1 MDRPNILFFFT
12 DDQRFDTIGAL
23 GNELIQ
29 TPNMDW
35 LVENGTAFSNAYILG
50 GTDVAVC
57 MPSRA
62 VLMTGKNLFHLM
74 DAGETIP
81 DDHIMLGETL
91 KSHGYKCWGAGKWHN
106 GTLSYS
112 RNFDDGSDIYFG
124 GGYDHWMVPVHKFDP
139 SGEYPGRIIRNMTPI
154 HDFQPNG
161 TYADRVTMY
170 RQPPPVE
177 EKVADHMHVGQHS
190 SELFAEQAARFL
202 LDYESDDPFFAYIA
216 FMAPHDPRIMPQEF
230 LDMYEPA
237 ELEIGDNFMEMHPFD
252 NGQLTIRDELLA
264 AIPRK
269 EIEVRQHLAEYY
281 AMISHVDDQ
290 IGKVIYALRES
301 GKLDETIIVFAG
313 DNGLSLGRHGLMGKQ
328 NLYEHSI
335 HIPMVMA
342 GPGVPRGQV
351 NKANVYTLD
360 IYPTLCALTGI
371 TPPMGLMGKSLVPVL
386 SGDAETPRDYFYYAY
401 KELMRAVNVN
411 GEKLI
416 EYNIRGQRHTQLF
429 NLNFDH
435 METND
440 ISDDPMHLP
449 DVQRL
454 RLKMLEAREEYGDYL
469 PPFDSF
475 WEGF

>member
-1 MDRPNILFFFT
+1 
-12 DDQRFDTIGAL
+12 
-23 GNELIQ
+23 
-29 TPNMDW
+29 
-35 LVENGTAFSNAYILG
+35 
-50 GTDVAVC
+50 
-57 MPSRA
+57 
-62 VLMTGKNLFHLM
+62 
-74 DAGETIP
+74 
-81 DDHIMLGETL
+81 
-91 KSHGYKCWGAGKWHN
+91 
-106 GTLSYS
+106 
-112 RNFDDGSDIYFG
+112 
-124 GGYDHWMVPVHKFDP
+124 
-139 SGEYPGRIIRNMTPI
+139 
-154 HDFQPNG
+154 
-161 TYADRVTMY
+161 
-170 RQPPPVE
+170 
-177 EKVADHMHVGQHS
+177 
-190 SELFAEQAARFL
+190 
-202 LDYESDDPFFAYIA
+202 
-216 FMAPHDPRIMPQEF
+216 
-230 LDMYEPA
+230 
-237 ELEIGDNFMEMHPFD
+237 MEMHPFD

-269 EIEVRQHLAEYY
+269 ETEVRQHLAEYY
-281 AMISHVDDQ
+281 AMISHVDNQ
-290 IGKVIYALRES
+290 IGKVIHALRES

-335 HIPMVMA
+335 HIPLVMV

-360 IYPTLCALTGI
+360 IYPTLCALTGT
-371 TPPMGLMGKSLVPVL
+371 TPPKGLMGESLVPVL
-386 SGDAETPRDYFYYAY
+386 SGEAETPRAYFYYAY

-429 NLNFDH
+429 NLNFDQ

-449 DVQRL
+449 DVHRL

>member
-106 GTLSYS
+106 GTLSYT

-154 HDFQPNG
+154 HDFQPNE

-177 EKVADHMHVGQHS
+177 EKIADHMHVGQHS
-190 SELFAEQAARFL
+190 SELFA
-202 LDYESDDPFFAYIA
+202 
-216 FMAPHDPRIMPQEF
+216 
-230 LDMYEPA
+230 
-237 ELEIGDNFMEMHPFD
+237 
-252 NGQLTIRDELLA
+252 
-264 AIPRK
+264 
-269 EIEVRQHLAEYY
+269 
-281 AMISHVDDQ
+281 
-290 IGKVIYALRES
+290 
-301 GKLDETIIVFAG
+301 
-313 DNGLSLGRHGLMGKQ
+313 
-328 NLYEHSI
+328 
-335 HIPMVMA
+335 
-342 GPGVPRGQV
+342 
-351 NKANVYTLD
+351 
-360 IYPTLCALTGI
+360 
-371 TPPMGLMGKSLVPVL
+371 
-386 SGDAETPRDYFYYAY
+386 
-401 KELMRAVNVN
+401 
-411 GEKLI
+411 
-416 EYNIRGQRHTQLF
+416 
-429 NLNFDH
+429 
-435 METND
+435 
-440 ISDDPMHLP
+440 
-449 DVQRL
+449 
-454 RLKMLEAREEYGDYL
+454 
-469 PPFDSF
+469 
-475 WEGF
+475 